1 VKISRH
7 CLHLGCEFSSREE
20 LYDVVNGSFGHEL
33 ELLMHVEYVVVVV
46 VVVSI
51 SSITTVLPAL

>member
-1 VKISRH
+1 
-7 CLHLGCEFSSREE
+7 LGCEFSSREE